1 MLFNIE
7 ADTGHEIIG
16 YVVPDNFEKT
26 PVLEIKDNGE
36 TLLTLPCN
44 QERYALVAAGR
55 HATGLCGFSITEEMI
70 GGLVGRQSIEI
81 IDAETGLLIYRR
93 RNPESVIQ
101 KRVLRLETHLFP
113 LWDLDDAIGSRFQ
126 IFHKGIERLGRESTT
141 QTFHLDNMT
150 SLYMSGRIAI
160 RPYENL
166 VSDRF
171 HCLLLM
177 SDPFYELAE
186 RLYLLKNIGKM
197 KGEILGPRDSVYFE
211 PVMTFAQDIQPDLK
225 LLRKS
230 FDVMSK
236 DVISILRNP
245 VARQLSAESLDDPS
259 PKGAV
264 ARSLSALSTFAL
276 VGIRERE
283 DEFILDLC
291 NSIELD
297 AATLKRPPRF
307 PRVEEL
313 AAVLRDIPEAEF
325 LLEEDLEV
333 FYVLRRA
340 METADEV

>member
-26 PVLEIKDNGE
+26 PVLDIKEGGK
-36 TLLTLPCN
+36 TLLTLACN
-44 QERYALVAAGR
+44 QQRYALVAAGR

-70 GGLVGRQSIEI
+70 GDLASRQTLEI
-81 IDAETGLLIYRR
+81 VENETGLIIYRR
-93 RNPESVIQ
+93 RDPATVVE

-113 LWDLDDAIGSRFQ
+113 LWDLDDAVGSKFQ
-126 IFHKGIERLGRESTT
+126 IFHKGIDRLGRESTT
-141 QTFHLDNMT
+141 QAFHLDNMP

-171 HCLLLM
+171 HCILMM

-186 RLYLLKNIGKM
+186 RLSLLKNIGEIKTD
-197 KGEILGPRDSVYFE
+197 ILGPRDSVYFE
-211 PVMTFAQDIQPDLK
+211 PVINFAQDIQPENK
-225 LLRKS
+225 SLRKS

-236 DVISILRNP
+236 EVISILRNP
-245 VARQLSAESLDDPS
+245 ISRQLSAESLDDPS

-264 ARSLSALSTFAL
+264 ARSLSVLSTFAL
-276 VGIRERE
+276 VGIRERDE
-283 DEFILDLC
+283 EFIKDLC

-297 AATLKRPPRF
+297 PALVKRPPSF
-307 PRVEEL
+307 PKVEQL
-313 AAVLRDIPEAEF
+313 AAALRDIPEAEF
-325 LLEEDLEV
+325 LLEEDLEI

-340 METADEV
+340 MENAVEL